1 MVLEVSDVVDVGI
14 APEVL
19 KAIVLAFFL
28 LEDVCHDV
36 GIIQQDPL
44 SVGFAFPTPDIK
56 LGAFIDFVFDGC
68 GDGIDLGVTTAAT
81 DDHKIC
87 KGVLDGAEVNDG
99 NVSGFFLLH
108 PPHNQLFDGFG
119 VIDGGVFCHAVKVV
133 LMPLGLV
140 VVLVVNAT
148 SAAAAV

>member
-1 MVLEVSDVVDVGI
+1 
-14 APEVL
+14 
-19 KAIVLAFFL
+19 
-28 LEDVCHDV
+28 
-36 GIIQQDPL
+36 
-44 SVGFAFPTPDIK
+44 
-56 LGAFIDFVFDGC
+56 
-68 GDGIDLGVTTAAT
+68 
-81 DDHKIC
+81 
-87 KGVLDGAEVNDG
+87 
-99 NVSGFFLLH
+99 LH